1 MTLKHHN
8 LHYSWLE
15 SIYLLFI
22 TIRNTLYLTRIP
34 LHYQPLTSRIKHSHS
49 FKVLNEKVLHLF
61 LSLYHQSNQGNIHLI
76 IYLETT
82 QKHILI
88 SKKYQWQQTIYTI
101 TSLKTSHTHLS
112 TVPIGKNHQS
122 RSHYRNHTFS
132 SLFLSSASSQ

>member
-15 SIYLLFI
+15 SIYLFI
-22 TIRNTLYLTRIP
+22 TIRNTLYLIRIP
-34 LHYQPLTSRIKHSHS
+34 LHYQPLTSRIKYPYT
-49 FKVLNEKVLHLF
+49 VEVPYEKILHVF
-61 LSLYHQSNQGNIHLI
+61 LSLYYQSNQGNIHLI

-88 SKKYQWQQTIYTI
+88 YQKYQWQQEIYTI

-112 TVPIGKNHQS
+112 TVPIRKNHQS